1 MNFNSGTTQQQNQGG
16 VNPFLAFAAGAGAGV
31 AGDQTYAAVTRTMA
45 DAKWGKW
52 LSIASVGSQLLTGNG
67 ATSPVNAAM
76 TAINSVANP
85 ATPTQADVG
94 NIKTAVQNLAVAVQ
108 NLNPLQYYGIS
119 TSVAATTT
127 PSAVQPATTNN
138 GALAVAALI
147 AVAVLAGR

>member
-31 AGDQTYAAVTRTMA
+31 AGDQTYAAVSRTMA

-67 ATSPVNAAM
+67 STSPVNAAM
-76 TAINSVANP
+76 TALNAVANP

-94 NIKTAVQNLAVAVQ
+94 NLKLAGQNLAVAIQ

-138 GALAVAALI
+138 GSLAVAAVI
-147 AVAVLAGR
+147 AVAVLASR

>member
-1 MNFNSGTTQQQNQGG
+1 MNFNSGTQQQNQGG

-31 AGDQTYAAVTRTMA
+31 AGDQTYAAVSRTMA

-67 ATSPVNAAM
+67 ATSPVNAAI
-76 TAINSVANP
+76 TALNAVVNP
-85 ATPTQADVG
+85 AAPTQADVG
-94 NIKTAVQNLAVAVQ
+94 NLKLAGQNLAVAIQ

-138 GALAVAALI
+138 GALAVAAII
-147 AVAVLAGR
+147 AVAVLSSR